1 MKVGDMVKYKSHIM
15 GKQGLIG
22 IIVSENGQAFD
33 VFWYNYQGGKME
45 VDFPDFLEVIGES
58 R

>member
-1 MKVGDMVKYKSHIM
+1 MKVGDLVKYKSHVT
-15 GKQGLIG
+15 GGQGLIG

-45 VDFPDFLEVIGES
+45 VDFPDFLEVVGES

>member
-1 MKVGDMVKYKSHIM
+1 MKVGDLVKFKSSVV
-15 GKQGLIG
+15 GGQGLIG

-45 VDFPDFLEVIGES
+45 VDFPDFLEVVDES

>member
-1 MKVGDMVKYKSHIM
+1 MKGGDRFKFTSHIM
-15 GKQGLIG
+15 GKEGLIG

-45 VDFPDFLEVIGES
+45 ADFPDFLEVVDES

>member
-1 MKVGDMVKYKSHIM
+1 MKVGDLVNYQSHVT
-15 GKQGLIG
+15 GGQGLIG

-45 VDFPDFLEVIGES
+45 ADFPDFLEVVDES

>member
-1 MKVGDMVKYKSHIM
+1 MKVGDMVKYRSHIM
-15 GKQGLIG
+15 GKERLIG

-33 VFWYNYQGGKME
+33 VFWYNYQGGKMQ